1 MFPCYYIVNMD
12 SELTRRLKEQNQI
25 RWEVIWRHWDRR
37 PSLGLKDMIIE
48 LEKRVSDLE
57 KKFLK

>member
-1 MFPCYYIVNMD
+1 MD

-37 PSLGLKDMIIE
+37 PSLSLKDMIIE